1 MPILIT
7 GGVPD
12 MDFWE
17 SFSKTVSEAAEY
29 TAREAGK
36 LTGIAKLKYKI
47 STCKARL
54 NNLFES
60 LGRLKYD
67 ELKGN
72 AASETYSY
80 DELVDKIDKVKAEL
94 ESYENDL
101 AKLKNE
107 RLCVS
112 CRAVIGLDMTFCP
125 RCAAKQPEPEKRM
138 SAAATATTTTLAVAT
153 ATTTMLAAMR
163 APMAHA
169 AVTVTTPTLAAMS
182 KATTAHAAVT
192 KATKPSSNTAS
203 LY

>member
-1 MPILIT
+1 
-7 GGVPD
+7 

-125 RCAAKQPEPEKRM
+125 RCGAKQPEPEKKDECCCDCDDNDTCCCDCDDNDACCDE
-138 SAAATATTTTLAVAT
+138 SADGSCCCDCDDTDACCDEGDDGSCCCDEGDETEQ
-153 ATTTMLAAMR
+153 
-163 APMAHA
+163 
-169 AVTVTTPTLAAMS
+169 
-182 KATTAHAAVT
+182 
-192 KATKPSSNTAS
+192 
-203 LY
+203 